1 MINKLSERMR
11 QLMHERGWSIQY
23 LAKIAGLPEE
33 TVKNIYYAKTPD
45 PKISTIMKLAKA
57 FNISV
62 NCLMGEC
69 SHTPAER
76 AILRNYRACGKHGKA
91 VIELIA
97 RYEANTVKDER
108 EGVVKHS
115 IPCIF
120 PQGNISKGI
129 VYDICKTEEIVTS
142 VPEAYTAIQMTTN
155 DLAPAYCK
163 GDILLF
169 ENRFP
174 QNGEIGAFFRN
185 GKVFIRKYCEE
196 DKSYRLKCLHKQDED
211 IILKRMDEVD
221 YIGTCVDVVRE

>member
-1 MINKLSERMR
+1 MLGERVR
-11 QLMHERGWSIQY
+11 QLSIEKGWTIQI
-23 LAKIAGLPEE
+23 LAEKSKLKEE
-33 TVKNIYYAKTPD
+33 TVRNIWYNKTPD
-45 PKISTIMKLAKA
+45 PKLSTASAIADA
-57 FNISV
+57 FGITI
-62 NCLMGEC
+62 NCLMGHC
-69 SHTPAER
+69 SHTPQER
-76 AILRNYRACGKHGKA
+76 VILRNYRSCGKHGKA
-91 VIELIA
+91 IIELIA
-97 RYEANTVKDER
+97 RYEANTMRDRR
-108 EGVVKHS
+108 EGTAHE

-129 VYDICKTEEIVTS
+129 VYDICKTEEIITT

-174 QNGEIGAFFRN
+174 QNGEIGAFFRE

-196 DKSYRLKCLHKQDED
+196 GNSYRLKCLHKQDAD

-221 YIGTCVDVVRE
+221 YIGTCIDVVRE